1 MRFVGTVIKG
11 TVCCFWT
18 GEAVC
23 VADTALQG
31 VPQWKQSQAVA
42 ASANVGGINHP
53 QVELFKVK
61 TPLRVPQL

>member
-1 MRFVGTVIKG
+1 MS
-11 TVCCFWT
+11 
-18 GEAVC
+18 
-23 VADTALQG
+23 DTALQG

-42 ASANVGGINHP
+42 ASANMGGINHP